1 MTNHFCKVVWS
12 AAFVLLIAASAEAQ
26 QQRYELGRR
35 LRVFEEQW
43 ERTPGE
49 AAKQR
54 CVGPLNRAVLSFFS
68 FRLSAAARSID
79 EARFALENIKPS
91 PERLWASSL
100 TLSPQRRLFDLGER
114 KIALELS
121 AFYDAP
127 RPKGKTFTLQAKL
140 EDGAPLATPIG
151 EFPIKFEV
159 EVAAKEGDHAVQWT
173 ILDGEQPLAEG
184 SMRVSFVANLKDR
197 LDKLKTVP
205 KEGSPAVA
213 TERATIQESVRLLET
228 LRDGN
233 SAETDFPAVKIL
245 ADAEAAAAAEIAGKT
260 YFNESLRGERWMSL
274 AVGEAAAKEPR
285 IVPLRMS
292 IPEKWDAASPPPLV
306 VALHGAG
313 GSENMFFDSYGAG
326 KIVRLCRERG
336 WLLVAPRVGFSVS
349 MADTLDALHQ
359 RFPFA
364 KRRVFLVGHS
374 MGAAAAVQAVNADAK
389 RYAAVVL
396 LGGAGNLKATE
407 DVKSLPLYVGVGAQD
422 FALRNARSLKDRLT
436 NFGAA
441 KLVYKE
447 VPDVEHLGVVQ
458 QSLDDAFRFLD
469 AVGR

>member
-1 MTNHFCKVVWS
+1 MSHALLS
-12 AAFVLLIAASAEAQ
+12 ATGCSLLIAASAEAQ
-26 QQRYELGRR
+26 PQRYELGRR

-68 FRLSAAARSID
+68 FRLAAAARSID
-79 EARFALENIKPS
+79 EASFALENAKPS
-91 PERLWASSL
+91 PERLWASSV
-100 TLSPQRRLFDLGER
+100 TLSPQRRLFDLSER
-114 KIALELS
+114 KIALELA

-127 RPKGKTFTLQAKL
+127 RPNGKTFTLQAKL
-140 EDGAPLATPIG
+140 DDAAPLAAPIN
-151 EFPIKFEV
+151 ELPVKV
-159 EVAAKEGDHAVQWT
+159 DLVVAAKEGDHAVKWT

-184 SMRVSFVANLKDR
+184 SMRVSFVAKLKDR
-197 LDKLKTVP
+197 LDKLKAVP

-213 TERATIQESVRLLET
+213 TERATVQESARLLET
-228 LRDGN
+228 LRYGN

-245 ADAEAAAAAEIAGKT
+245 ADAESAAAAATAVRT

-274 AVGEAAAKEPR
+274 AVGNEQR
-285 IVPLRMS
+285 IVPMRLS
-292 IPEKWDAASPPPLV
+292 IPEKWDASSRPPLV

-336 WLLVAPRVGFSVS
+336 WLLVAPRVGFYVS

-422 FALRNARSLKDRLT
+422 FALRNARSLKERLT
-436 NFGAA
+436 QFGAA

-447 VPDVEHLGVVQ
+447 VPDAEHLGVVQ

-469 AVGR
+469 AVGN